1 MAVLR
6 GFAIWR
12 RRRGPRVPHE
22 PGSSHHVSRRRI
34 LICGEIAFMNA
45 TVQRLRVFR
54 ETLGA
59 HLPGYVR
66 NILSVLGEMEL
77 SIHRE
82 EVLKRLT
89 NPNTQPDLNDRP
101 A

>member
-1 MAVLR
+1 
-6 GFAIWR
+6 
-12 RRRGPRVPHE
+12 
-22 PGSSHHVSRRRI
+22 
-34 LICGEIAFMNA
+34 MNA

-77 SIHRE
+77 NIHRE

-89 NPNTQPDLNDRP
+89 NPNTRHRLTRCVPTMNLGSYSSRDE
-101 A
+101 

>member
-1 MAVLR
+1 LNGA
-6 GFAIWR
+6 
-12 RRRGPRVPHE
+12 
-22 PGSSHHVSRRRI
+22 
-34 LICGEIAFMNA
+34 
-45 TVQRLRVFR
+45 VQRLRVFR

-77 SIHRE
+77 NIHRE

>member
-1 MAVLR
+1 MGEIVRCLPL
-6 GFAIWR
+6 R
-12 RRRGPRVPHE
+12 RRQHRYAAGAIVGCCRKFA
-22 PGSSHHVSRRRI
+22 
-34 LICGEIAFMNA
+34 LGEVALLNGMI
-45 TVQRLRVFR
+45 QKLRVFR

-77 SIHRE
+77 NIHRE

-89 NPNTQPDLNDRP
+89 NPNTQPDLSDRP

>member
-1 MAVLR
+1 MNGAVL
-6 GFAIWR
+6 
-12 RRRGPRVPHE
+12 
-22 PGSSHHVSRRRI
+22 
-34 LICGEIAFMNA
+34 
-45 TVQRLRVFR
+45 RLRVFR

-59 HLPGYVR
+59 HLLGYVR

-77 SIHRE
+77 NIHRE

>member
-1 MAVLR
+1 V
-6 GFAIWR
+6 
-12 RRRGPRVPHE
+12 
-22 PGSSHHVSRRRI
+22 
-34 LICGEIAFMNA
+34 NA

-77 SIHRE
+77 NIHRE

-89 NPNTQPDLNDRP
+89 NPKPQPSLNDGP